1 MQRLLNAYTAKER
14 AALLSPP
21 EAATALVSQNGA
33 PGARRS
39 RQAVRCARNESWGDS
54 FLEKVKARR
63 LAKLA
68 SIRSEAQQRAAAAA
82 AGRRPDA
89 GGAGAGRG

>member
-1 MQRLLNAYTAKER
+1 M
-14 AALLSPP
+14 
-21 EAATALVSQNGA
+21 
-33 PGARRS
+33 
-39 RQAVRCARNESWGDS
+39 RCARNESWGDS

-82 AGRRPDA
+82 AGDV
-89 GGAGAGRG
+89 